1 MKNKGRNT
9 QKHFKMMYE
18 EGRNMDGLYFLTT
31 VNCFRKQKEY
41 GKERLAMYI
50 LG

>member
-18 EGRNMDGLYFLTT
+18 EGRDMDGLYFLTT
-31 VNCFRKQKEY
+31 KIASGSRKSMVRKD
-41 GKERLAMYI
+41 
-50 LG
+50 